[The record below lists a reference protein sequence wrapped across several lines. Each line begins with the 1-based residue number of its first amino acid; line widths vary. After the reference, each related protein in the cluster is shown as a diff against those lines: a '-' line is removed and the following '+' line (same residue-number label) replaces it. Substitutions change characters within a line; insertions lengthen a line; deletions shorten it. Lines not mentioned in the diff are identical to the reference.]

1 MTATRAPHGALTT
14 ITALEA
20 HMEHTDTEALFA
32 EIDAALAA
40 YGASIDRGLALAA
53 EMHQLA
59 DTVDAGMA
67 DARAEFDEWW

>member
-1 MTATRAPHGALTT
+1 
-14 ITALEA
+14 
-20 HMEHTDTEALFA
+20 MEHTDTEALFA

>member
-1 MTATRAPHGALTT
+1 MDTTTTDADTQAL
-14 ITALEA
+14 L
-20 HMEHTDTEALFA
+20 A
-32 EIDAALAA
+32 EIDAALVA